1 MAQTLSIKAS
11 DGSGSFG
18 AYIAFPATGSGPA
31 VVAIQEIFGVN
42 ASMRSICDDLAIEGY
57 VAVCPDLFWRQE
69 PGVDITDKSQ
79 EEWDKAFAL
88 FSGFDVAKGIDDIA
102 TTIAAVRAVAACTD
116 KIGAV
121 GYCLGG
127 LLAYLAAAR
136 TDADACV
143 SYYGVGIN
151 QKLADAKGIKKPLMM
166 HIAEKDRHVDKDQQT
181 ELHANLDGNTFIT
194 IHDYAGVNHAFA
206 RPDGND
212 WDAEAATLAN
222 ERTAEFLKKHL
233 KGSP

>member
-1 MAQTLSIKAS
+1 
-11 DGSGSFG
+11 
-18 AYIAFPATGSGPA
+18 
-31 VVAIQEIFGVN
+31 
-42 ASMRSICDDLAIEGY
+42 
-57 VAVCPDLFWRQE
+57 
-69 PGVDITDKSQ
+69 
-79 EEWDKAFAL
+79 
-88 FSGFDVAKGIDDIA
+88 
-102 TTIAAVRAVAACTD
+102 
-116 KIGAV
+116 
-121 GYCLGG
+121 
-127 LLAYLAAAR
+127 
-136 TDADACV
+136 
-143 SYYGVGIN
+143 
-151 QKLADAKGIKKPLMM
+151 LMM